1 MKTKFIFLGMLSIPI
16 LALSQVGVNTNNPQ
30 GIFHVDGAKD
40 NPANGSSTPFQDAN
54 DFIITSDGSVGVGTT
69 SPDASS
75 ILELNVDGLNSG
87 SKKGF
92 LGPKVSLTS
101 NSDTLTIPNPAIGLL
116 VYNLGNNPNFKYNG
130 YIYWSGTDWRTLAGN
145 PLVPGSIQNLTCNAV
160 MAYPSFYNSGTP
172 YSGIMTI
179 PYTGGD
185 GGFFPE
191 QTIGPVNGLT
201 ARIQSGQFSIGNGT
215 LKYYVTGTP
224 TVSTPDITTFNI
236 NIAGKNCAAKIGEGE
251 GIAPGEHIYYKS
263 PGIPGDIGEN
273 IITNLTSGT
282 VDNYW
287 LSYYSKDLPVIGGKL
302 RLDAYFSKGINAGS
316 YAVTYN
322 PRLVNITSSP
332 VKLWFASIATVNNR
346 SSSNIVIKSNGF
358 VNLDDGLYDCVGEN
372 MVTSEGG
379 YQTVPSQFPVNE
391 IITSDVALDDKWY
404 RIYYYGYIDNMDTKD
419 MSDNQRVFFI
429 SVQRLY

>member
-1 MKTKFIFLGMLSIPI
+1 MLSIPI

-40 NPANGSSTPFQDAN
+40 NPDTGSSTPFQDAN

-101 NSDTLTIPNPAIGLL
+101 NSDTLTIPNPAKGLL
-116 VYNLGNNPNFKYNG
+116 VYNLGDNPNFKYNG

-160 MAYPSFYNSGTP
+160 MAYPSFYSSGTP

-201 ARIQSGQFSIGNGT
+201 ARIETGQFSIGNGT

-224 TVSTPDITTFNI
+224 TVSTPEITTFNI
-236 NIAGKNCAAKIGEGE
+236 NIAGKNCAAKIGAGE
-251 GIAPGEHIYYKS
+251 GIAPGEHIYYKT
-263 PGIPGDIGEN
+263 PGITGDFGDVYGINNTIGNAE
-273 IITNLTSGT
+273 
-282 VDNYW
+282 NYW
-287 LSYYSKDLPVIGGKL
+287 LSYYAKDLPIIGGKL
-302 RLDAYFSKGINAGS
+302 RLDAYLIKNINVGS
-316 YAVTYN
+316 VGVTYN
-322 PRLVNITSSP
+322 PRLVNISSSP
-332 VKLWFASIATVNNR
+332 VKLWFAAIATAGNK
-346 SSSNIVIKSNGF
+346 SGSNIVLKPNGF
-358 VNLDDGLYDCVGEN
+358 MNLDDGLYACVGDD
-372 MVTSEGG
+372 MLTSSGG
-379 YQTVPSQFPVNE
+379 SLSYTPGNTINE
-391 IITSDVALDDKWY
+391 IITLDISLDEKWY
-404 RIYYYGYIDNMDTKD
+404 RIYYFGFIDNMDTLD
-419 MSDNQRVFFI
+419 PSDNQRRFYI

>member
-40 NPANGSSTPFQDAN
+40 NPDTGSSTPFQDAN

-87 SKKGF
+87 NKKGF

-101 NSDTLTIPNPAIGLL
+101 NSDTLTILNPAKGLL
-116 VYNLGNNPNFKYNG
+116 VYNLGDNPNFKYNG

-160 MAYPSFYNSGTP
+160 MAYPSFYSSGTP

-263 PGIPGDIGEN
+263 PGIPGDFGDVEMLYGN
-273 IITNLTSGT
+273 AER
-282 VDNYW
+282 YW
-287 LSYYSKDLPVIGGKL
+287 LSYYAKDLPIIGGKL
-302 RLDAYFSKGINAGS
+302 RLDAYFSSGINNTAIS
-316 YAVTYN
+316 VATYN
-322 PRLVNITSSP
+322 PRLVNITDKP
-332 VKLWFASIATVNNR
+332 VKLWFAAIATINNK
-346 SSSNIVIKSNGF
+346 SNSNIVVKPNGF
-358 VNLDDGLYDCVGEN
+358 VNLDDGLYDTVGKN
-372 MVTSEGG
+372 MVTSDGG
-379 YQTVPSQFPVNE
+379 ELSFINSITVNE
-391 IITSDVALDDKWY
+391 IITIDLALDDKWY

-419 MSDNQRVFFI
+419 MSDNQRVFYI

>member
-1 MKTKFIFLGMLSIPI
+1 MLSIPI

-40 NPANGSSTPFQDAN
+40 NPDTGSSTPFQDAN

-101 NSDTLTIPNPAIGLL
+101 NSDTLTIPNPAKGLL
-116 VYNLGNNPNFKYNG
+116 VYNLGDNPNFKYNG

-160 MAYPSFYNSGTP
+160 MAYPSFYSSGTP

-201 ARIQSGQFSIGNGT
+201 ARIETGQFSIGNGT

-224 TVSTPDITTFNI
+224 TVSTPEITTFNI
-236 NIAGKNCAAKIGEGE
+236 NIAGKNCAAKIGAGE
-251 GIAPGEHIYYKS
+251 GIAPGEHVYYQS
-263 PGIPGDIGEN
+263 PYISANFGDLS
-273 IITNLTSGT
+273 TNFWSG
-282 VDNYW
+282 NSKEYW
-287 LSYYSKDLPVIGGKL
+287 LSQYVKDLPILGGKL
-302 RLDAYFSKGINAGS
+302 RLDAYLLNGANYPAGIS
-316 YAVTYN
+316 YN
-322 PRLVNITSSP
+322 PRLVNITTSP
-332 VKLWFASIATVNNR
+332 VKLWYGARATATYKGDANLILAANG
-346 SSSNIVIKSNGF
+346 GF
-358 VNLDDGLYDCVGEN
+358 VSLDDGIWCNVGN
-372 MVTSEGG
+372 NKVMAGG
-379 YQTVPSQFPVNE
+379 GDFINNPSPDQTE
-391 IITSDVALDDKWY
+391 IITIDVSLDDKWY
-404 RIYYYGYIDNMDTKD
+404 KIYYFGFIDNMDTTNN
-419 MSDNQRVFFI
+419 SDNQRRFYI
-429 SVQRLY
+429 SIQRLY

>member
-40 NPANGSSTPFQDAN
+40 NPDTGSSTPFQDAN

-101 NSDTLTIPNPAIGLL
+101 NSDTLTIPNPAKGLL
-116 VYNLGNNPNFKYNG
+116 VYNLGDNPNFKYNG

-160 MAYPSFYNSGTP
+160 MAYPSFYSSGTP

-201 ARIQSGQFSIGNGT
+201 ARIETGQFSIGNGT

-224 TVSTPDITTFNI
+224 TVSTPEITTFNI
-236 NIAGKNCAAKIGEGE
+236 NIAGKNCAAKIGAGE

-263 PGIPGDIGEN
+263 PGIPGDFGD
-273 IITNLTSGT
+273 
-282 VDNYW
+282 VDMVNSYKTERYW
-287 LSYYSKDLPVIGGKL
+287 LSYYAKDLPVIGGKL
-302 RLDAYFSKGINAGS
+302 RLDAYLSSGINNP
-316 YAVTYN
+316 YATSTYN
-322 PRLVNITSSP
+322 PRLVNITDKP
-332 VKLWFASIATVNNR
+332 VKLWFAAIATINSK
-346 SSSNIVIKSNGF
+346 SSSNLVIQPNGY
-358 VNLDDGLYDCVGEN
+358 VNLDDGLYDTVGEN
-372 MVTSEGG
+372 MVISGG
-379 YQTVPSQFPVNE
+379 GVRYNNILIYTVNE
-391 IITSDVALDDKWY
+391 IITIDLALDEKWY

>member
-40 NPANGSSTPFQDAN
+40 NPDTGSSTPFQDAN

-101 NSDTLTIPNPAIGLL
+101 NSDTLTIPNPAKGLL
-116 VYNLGNNPNFKYNG
+116 VYNLGDNPNFKYNG

-160 MAYPSFYNSGTP
+160 MAYPSFYSSGTP

-201 ARIQSGQFSIGNGT
+201 ARIETGQFSIGNGT

-224 TVSTPDITTFNI
+224 TVSTPEITTFNI
-236 NIAGKNCAAKIGEGE
+236 NIAGKNCAAKIGAGE

-263 PGIPGDIGEN
+263 PGIPGDFGDVEMLYGN
-273 IITNLTSGT
+273 AER
-282 VDNYW
+282 YW
-287 LSYYSKDLPVIGGKL
+287 LSYYAKDLPIIGGKL
-302 RLDAYFSKGINAGS
+302 RLDAYLIKNINTPLG
-316 YAVTYN
+316 VTYN
-322 PRLVNITSSP
+322 PRLVNISSSP
-332 VKLWFASIATVNNR
+332 VKLWFAAIATEGDR
-346 SSSNIVIKSNGF
+346 SGSNIVLKPNGF
-358 VNLDDGLYDCVGEN
+358 MNLDDGLYACVGDN
-372 MVTSEGG
+372 MLTSNGG
-379 YQTVPSQFPVNE
+379 SSSYTPGNYINE
-391 IITSDVALDDKWY
+391 IITLDISLDEKWY
-404 RIYYYGYIDNMDTKD
+404 RIYYFGFIDNMDTLD
-419 MSDNQRVFFI
+419 PSDNQRRFYI

>member
-1 MKTKFIFLGMLSIPI
+1 MLSIPI

-40 NPANGSSTPFQDAN
+40 NPDTGSSTPFQDAN

-101 NSDTLTIPNPAIGLL
+101 NSDTLTILNPAKGLL
-116 VYNLGNNPNFKYNG
+116 VYNLGDNPNFKYNG

-160 MAYPSFYNSGTP
+160 MAYPSFYSSGTP

-185 GGFFPE
+185 GGFFPD

-201 ARIQSGQFSIGNGT
+201 ARIETSQFSIGNGT

-224 TVSTPDITTFNI
+224 TVSTPEITTFNI
-236 NIAGKNCAAKIGEGE
+236 NIAGKNCAAKIGAGE

-263 PGIPGDIGEN
+263 PGIPGDFGDVYGINNNIGNAE
-273 IITNLTSGT
+273 
-282 VDNYW
+282 NYW
-287 LSYYSKDLPVIGGKL
+287 LSYYAKDLPIIGGKL
-302 RLDAYFSKGINAGS
+302 RLDAYLIRGINPKSLG
-316 YAVTYN
+316 VTYN
-322 PRLVNITSSP
+322 PRLVNISSSP
-332 VKLWFASIATVNNR
+332 VKLWFAAIATEGDK
-346 SSSNIVIKSNGF
+346 SGSNIVLKPNGF
-358 VNLDDGLYDCVGEN
+358 MNLDDGLYACVGDD
-372 MVTSEGG
+372 MLTSSGG
-379 YQTVPSQFPVNE
+379 SLSYTPGNSINE
-391 IITSDVALDDKWY
+391 IITLDISLDEKWY
-404 RIYYYGYIDNMDTKD
+404 RIYYFGFIDNMDTLD
-419 MSDNQRVFFI
+419 SSDNQRRFYI

>member
-40 NPANGSSTPFQDAN
+40 NPDTGSSTPFQDAN

-101 NSDTLTIPNPAIGLL
+101 NSDTLTIPNPAKGLL
-116 VYNLGNNPNFKYNG
+116 VYNLGDNPNFKYNG

-160 MAYPSFYNSGTP
+160 MAYPSFYSSGTP

-201 ARIQSGQFSIGNGT
+201 ARIETGQFSIGNGT

-224 TVSTPDITTFNI
+224 TVSTPQITTFNI
-236 NIAGKNCAAKIGEGE
+236 NIAGKNCAAKIGAGD

-263 PGIPGDIGEN
+263 PGIPGDFGDIVGINNTIGNAE
-273 IITNLTSGT
+273 
-282 VDNYW
+282 NYW
-287 LSYYSKDLPVIGGKL
+287 LSYYAKDLPIIGGKL
-302 RLDAYFSKGINAGS
+302 RLDAYLIKNINAPLG
-316 YAVTYN
+316 VTYN
-322 PRLVNITSSP
+322 PRLVNISSSP
-332 VKLWFASIATVNNR
+332 VKLWFAAIATEGDK
-346 SSSNIVIKSNGF
+346 SGSNIVLKPNGF
-358 VNLDDGLYDCVGEN
+358 MNLDDGLYACVGDN
-372 MVTSEGG
+372 MLTSNGG
-379 YQTVPSQFPVNE
+379 SPSYTPGNYINE
-391 IITSDVALDDKWY
+391 IITIDISLDEKWY
-404 RIYYYGYIDNMDTKD
+404 RIYYFGFIDNMDTLD
-419 MSDNQRVFFI
+419 PSDNQRVFYI

>member
-40 NPANGSSTPFQDAN
+40 NPDTGSSTPFQDAN

-101 NSDTLTIPNPAIGLL
+101 NSDTLTILNPAKGLL
-116 VYNLGNNPNFKYNG
+116 VYNLGDNPNFKYNG

-160 MAYPSFYNSGTP
+160 MAYPSFYSSGTP

-185 GGFFPE
+185 GGFFPD

-201 ARIQSGQFSIGNGT
+201 ARIETSQFSIGNGT

-224 TVSTPDITTFNI
+224 TVSTPEITTFNI
-236 NIAGKNCAAKIGEGE
+236 NIAGKNCAAKIGAGE

-263 PGIPGDIGEN
+263 PGIPGDFGDVYGINNNIGNAE
-273 IITNLTSGT
+273 
-282 VDNYW
+282 NYW
-287 LSYYSKDLPVIGGKL
+287 LSYYAKDLPIIGGKL
-302 RLDAYFSKGINAGS
+302 RLDAYLIRGINPKSLG
-316 YAVTYN
+316 VTYN
-322 PRLVNITSSP
+322 PRLVNISSSP
-332 VKLWFASIATVNNR
+332 VKLWFAAIATEGDK
-346 SSSNIVIKSNGF
+346 SGSNIVLKPNGF
-358 VNLDDGLYDCVGEN
+358 MNLDDGLYACVGDD
-372 MVTSEGG
+372 MLTSSGG
-379 YQTVPSQFPVNE
+379 SLSYTPGNSINE
-391 IITSDVALDDKWY
+391 IITLDISLDEKWY
-404 RIYYYGYIDNMDTKD
+404 RIYYFGFIDNMDTLD
-419 MSDNQRVFFI
+419 SSDNQRRFYI

>member
-40 NPANGSSTPFQDAN
+40 NPDTGSSTPFQDAN
-54 DFIITSDGSVGVGTT
+54 DFIVTSDGSVGIGTT
-69 SPDASS
+69 TPDASS

-87 SKKGF
+87 DKKGF

-101 NSDTLTIPNPAIGLL
+101 NSDTLTILNPAKGLL
-116 VYNLGNNPNFKYNG
+116 VYNLGDNPNFKYNG

-160 MAYPSFYNSGTP
+160 MAYPSFYSSGTP

-201 ARIQSGQFSIGNGT
+201 ARIESSQFSIGNGT

-224 TVSTPDITTFNI
+224 TVSTPEITTFNI
-236 NIAGKNCAAKIGEGE
+236 NIAGKNCAAKIGAGE
-251 GIAPGEHIYYKS
+251 GIAPGEHVYYQS
-263 PGIPGDIGEN
+263 PYISANFGD
-273 IITNLTSGT
+273 LSTSFWSG
-282 VDNYW
+282 NSKEYW
-287 LSYYSKDLPVIGGKL
+287 LSQYVKDLPILGGKL
-302 RLDAYFSKGINAGS
+302 RLDAYLLNGANFAAGIS
-316 YAVTYN
+316 YN
-322 PRLVNITSSP
+322 PRLVNITTSP
-332 VKLWFASIATVNNR
+332 VKLWYGARATATFKGDANLILSANG
-346 SSSNIVIKSNGF
+346 GF
-358 VNLDDGLYDCVGEN
+358 VSLDDGIWCNVGN
-372 MVTSEGG
+372 NKVMAGG
-379 YQTVPSQFPVNE
+379 GDFINNPSPDQTE
-391 IITSDVALDDKWY
+391 IITIDVSLDDKWY
-404 RIYYYGYIDNMDTKD
+404 KIYYFGFIDNMDTTNN
-419 MSDNQRVFFI
+419 SDNQRRFYI
-429 SVQRLY
+429 SIQRLY